1 MITCAKCKKTLENS
15 FFQKKDKI
23 LKTCS
28 ICRDKNK
35 VNKIIWREKN
45 KKRISAYNKV
55 YNSKDKEVTTIL
67 MRKKGVEDYQK
78 FFSLAECCETL
89 GLQKSSVCKMLKE
102 GLKSTGGYEGKYG
115 EIEIVKNNSK
125 TWEEVKEEE
134 NFNQKIIS
142 SKRIHHVEKNGVQ
155 GKKCCK
161 CKEWKPLSNYNF
173 SKNNWDKLRNDC
185 KNCLVQYRKDNRR
198 KIQDN
203 MNKYEKKRTKEYPLF
218 KLTKTLRSRLG
229 NAIKRKNATKRKST
243 LELTGCELSF
253 LKGYLESRFE
263 ESMTWE
269 NHGEWHI
276 DNIKQC
282 SSFNLVDIEEQK
294 RCFHYSNLQPLWK
307 IDNLTKGNK
316 V

>member
-1 MITCAKCKKTLENS
+1 MKTCAKCKKTLEES
-15 FFQKKDKI
+15 FFQKQDKI

-35 VNKIIWREKN
+35 VNKIIWGEKN

-55 YNSKDKEVTTIL
+55 YNSKDKEVITIL
-67 MRKKGVEDYQK
+67 MRKKGSEDYQK
-78 FFSLAECCETL
+78 FFSLVECCDTL
-89 GLQKSSVCKMLKE
+89 GLQKSNVCKMLKG

-115 EIEIVKNNSK
+115 EIEIVKSKSK
-125 TWEEVKEEE
+125 TWEEVKDEE

-142 SKRIHHVEKNGVQ
+142 SKRILHVEKDGVQ

-173 SKNNWDKLRNDC
+173 SKTHWDKLRNDC
-185 KNCLVQYRKDNRR
+185 KDCLVQYRKDNRNGIS
-198 KIQDN
+198 K
-203 MNKYEKKRTKEYPLF
+203 KYCEYEKKRKKEDPIF

-229 NAIKRKNATKRKST
+229 NVIKRKNATKGKST

-253 LKGYLESRFE
+253 LKGYLESKFE
-263 ESMTWE
+263 EGMTWE

-276 DNIKQC
+276 DHIKPY
-282 SSFNLVDIEEQK
+282 SSFNLIDIEEQK

-307 IDNLTKGNK
+307 LDNLTKGSK